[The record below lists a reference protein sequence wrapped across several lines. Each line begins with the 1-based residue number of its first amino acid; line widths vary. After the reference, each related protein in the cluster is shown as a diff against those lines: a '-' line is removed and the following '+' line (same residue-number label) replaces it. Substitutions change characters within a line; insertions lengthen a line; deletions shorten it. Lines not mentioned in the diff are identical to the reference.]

1 MSAVL
6 ASAFGE
12 GSIAIDV
19 DASSREEAINSV
31 GQLLVASSRATPE
44 YSQQMLDALDE
55 FGPYFVL
62 APGIAIAHARP
73 SSAVL
78 TSGLALARLRTPIEF
93 GSEHNDPVSLVFG
106 LCAIDHEGHLD
117 VLAEL
122 AMYLIDPAKVTFL
135 LNAPTIEQI
144 RHSFS

>member
-1 MSAVL
+1 VSAVL
-6 ASAFGE
+6 TSAFGD

-19 DASSREEAINSV
+19 DASSRDAAILAV
-31 GQLLVASSRATPE
+31 GDLLVASQRTTPE
-44 YSQQMLDALDE
+44 YSQQMLDALEE

-62 APGIAIAHARP
+62 APGIAIAHGRP
-73 SSAVL
+73 SSAVI

-106 LCAIDHEGHLD
+106 LCAVDHEGHLD

-122 AMYLIDPAKVTFL
+122 AMYLNDPTKVKFL
-135 LNAPTIEQI
+135 LNAHTIEQI
-144 RHSFS
+144 RQSFS